1 MNEFLR
7 ELEERLLDP
16 AVRRDRAQVDALLD
30 AEFREFG
37 KSGRAF
43 DKAEILDLL
52 EQEGELQYTLA
63 LEEFAA
69 ATLADGVVL
78 VTYISTWTNLET
90 AEVVRARRSSIW
102 VQHEDGWKMRF
113 HQGTRIP

>member
-1 MNEFLR
+1 MEILR

-16 AVRRDRAQVDALLD
+16 AVRRDRAQVEALLD
-30 AEFREFG
+30 DEFREFG

-43 DKAEILDLL
+43 DKAGVLDLL
-52 EQEGELQYTLA
+52 EQEAELQYTLG

-69 ATLADGVVL
+69 ATLAEGVVL
-78 VTYISTWTNLET
+78 VTYCSVWTDLERGD
-90 AEVVRARRSSIW
+90 VVRARRSSIW
-102 VQHEDGWKMRF
+102 VLRAGGWKMRF